1 MRNLPSPQLRQLSIP
16 EPGGYGRS
24 IPIVMINMYLGIGM
38 LRRISSERNRSLA
51 PISLLQF
58 LELKSN
64 ELHVYL
70 TCIELE
76 EELFALLSVSSD

>member
-1 MRNLPSPQLRQLSIP
+1 
-16 EPGGYGRS
+16 
-24 IPIVMINMYLGIGM
+24 MINMYLGIGM

-70 TCIELE
+70 TCFELE